1 MQNVSVY
8 PEEIK
13 FCVRIMGKENAISS
27 LFTALIIANQ
37 KILAGI

>member
-13 FCVRIMGKENAISS
+13 FCVQMMGKENAIYS
-27 LFTALIIANQ
+27 LVTAFDH
-37 KILAGI
+37 